1 MLKNK
6 QATRAFVAFL
16 VTWSF
21 VVLTATGLVLY
32 VVPHG
37 RVVNWTFW
45 SLGGLGKD
53 GWADVHILFGVVF
66 IVGGALHLYFN
77 WKPFKNYLADR
88 VRGHLA
94 LKREL
99 FTSLATTVVLTI
111 GAIYSVP
118 PVSWVF
124 DLNDTL
130 KSYWGKVPGH
140 EPPYPRAEEAPLPV
154 LAKRLDLDLDAAL
167 AALQSSGIRVPDP
180 GATLSAIA
188 TANATTPAALYALIP
203 KPTAAQASGG
213 HASTA
218 DPAEIEARL
227 TGTGV
232 GAKTL
237 AAFADQN
244 GLPVAVARRR
254 LAAAGIEASPEDSLK
269 DIAERY
275 ATRPVEIAKA
285 LLAPDYRP
293 QRNN

>member
-21 VVLTATGLVLY
+21 VVLTVTGLVLY

-45 SLGGLGKD
+45 SLAGLGKD

-66 IVGGALHLYFN
+66 IIGGALHLYFN

-88 VRGHLA
+88 ILGHLA

-99 FTSLATTVVLTI
+99 VTSLATTVLLTI
-111 GAIYSVP
+111 GAIYAVP

-130 KSYWGKVPGH
+130 KSYWGQIPGH

-154 LAKRLDLDLDAAL
+154 LAKRLDINHDAAV
-167 AALQSSGIRVPDP
+167 AALQSAGIHVPDP
-180 GATLSAIA
+180 GATLAAIA

-203 KPTAAQASGG
+203 RPAQTQPPGGQAS
-213 HASTA
+213 AA

-237 AAFADQN
+237 ANFAGQN
-244 GLPVAVARRR
+244 GLPLADAKQR
-254 LAAAGIEASPEDSLK
+254 LAATGIEAEPDDTLK
-269 DIAERY
+269 TIAERH

-285 LLAPDYRP
+285 LLVHGYRP
-293 QRNN
+293 QRNH

>member
-21 VVLTATGLVLY
+21 VVLTVTGLVLY

-45 SLGGLGKD
+45 SLAGLGKD
-53 GWADVHILFGVVF
+53 AWADVHILFGVVF

-77 WKPFKNYLADR
+77 WKPFKNYLAER
-88 VRGHLA
+88 VLGHLA

-99 FTSLATTVVLTI
+99 VTSLLATVVLI
-111 GAIYSVP
+111 VGAVYALP

-154 LAKRLDLDLDAAL
+154 LAKRLDLNLDAAL
-167 AALQSSGIRVPDP
+167 AALQSSGIRIPDP
-180 GATLSAIA
+180 GATLAAIA

-203 KPTAAQASGG
+203 RPAAAQPPKGQ
-213 HASTA
+213 ASTA
-218 DPAEIEARL
+218 DPAAIEARL

-232 GAKTL
+232 GAKTP
-237 AAFADQN
+237 AAFAEQN
-244 GLPVAVARRR
+244 GLAVAVARQRIG
-254 LAAAGIEASPEDSLK
+254 AAGIEAGPEDTLK
-269 DIAERY
+269 AIAERH
-275 ATRPVEIAKA
+275 AIRPVEIAKA

-293 QRNN
+293 QRSD